1 MISYKLTDNEKCLR
15 KLLNNELTNEFV
27 TTDNLD
33 YIQWLETGNIP
44 LPAYTSEELQEK
56 NKQNHI
62 IELKK
67 LLSDSDFRMT
77 TDYYD
82 SMSSSEKSEWLSKR
96 TSWRNELRTLID

>member
-33 YIQWLETGNIP
+33 YLQWLEAGNTP
-44 LPAYTSEELQEK
+44 FPAYTEEEILER
-56 NKQNHI
+56 NKQMRI
-62 IELKK
+62 VELRK
-67 LLSDSDFRMT
+67 LLSESDFRMT
-77 TDYYD
+77 ADYYD

-96 TSWRNELRTLID
+96 ASWRNELRTLMD